1 MSAQKPIRV
10 VLVDDH
16 PVVRAGIKVELEK
29 SGVIAVVGEA
39 STGKETLRQ
48 VTEQLPDLL
57 LLDMALPDLDGVEVI
72 CRLRKTHPKLCILVF
87 SGYADD
93 AFVFG
98 ALEAGAAGYLLKDEM
113 LDRLA
118 DAVQAAMEGEIVLSS
133 RVTQKAV
140 RQVMERGS
148 AQRDAV
154 PLTDREAEILKLV
167 ALFRTNEEIAAR
179 LSISIKTVEYH
190 LANILVKLGKKSRRE
205 AARWAWDTALIALAP
220 SSMPE
225 QR

>member
-1 MSAQKPIRV
+1 MSVQKPIRV

-29 SGVIAVVGEA
+29 SGVITVVGEA

-48 VTEQLPDLL
+48 VTEQMPDLL

-72 CRLRKTHPKLCILVF
+72 CRLRKTHPELCILVF

-113 LDRLA
+113 LERLVG
-118 DAVQAAMEGEIVLSS
+118 AVQAAMEGEIVLSS

-148 AQRDAV
+148 SQADAV

-167 ALFRTNEEIAAR
+167 ALFRTNDEIAAR
-179 LSISIKTVEYH
+179 LSISTKTVEYH

-220 SSMPE
+220 SSMPD
-225 QR
+225 QH